1 MAGGGSSSQG
11 MGTGQTMPQPTPAQY
26 SGRGLGGFTNS
37 IIQNSLGGMFGGM
50 RATGTGPFQTQ
61 PFQQMPAPTYGMPV
75 SQNMPGDIP
84 PLVNQAYSN
93 IFNRPADAAG
103 AAYYGDQLANQGMT
117 GQQLVSEFVGSPEFQ
132 RQQQYEQAYTQQF
145 RPGPMG
151 RPFNPN
157 QAAASV
163 AAPTTGPGGEAL
175 TTVDGKQGYY
185 RQATGDEVRRSGGST
200 GGYGA
205 AINAAYGINNQEVEG
220 YDPRNSLPGS
230 HSLRSRQVFVP
241 YSPQAGGGGQN
252 TQSQQFFQPIYLSR
266 YQNYQP
272 QGFQGPF
279 GGQMNPYGGFNP
291 FMGFNGIGGMPRVLP
306 PRFGGPI
313 GINPPNMYAYAKGGD
328 VDTGIAG
335 LLNG

>member
-37 IIQNSLGGMFGGM
+37 IVQNSLGGMFGGM

-61 PFQQMPAPTYGMPV
+61 PFQQMPASSPDTRGI
-75 SQNMPGDIP
+75 PGDVAN
-84 PLVNQAYSN
+84 LVGDAYSR
-93 IFNRPADAAG
+93 ILGRPADDVGAAG
-103 AAYYGDQLANQGMT
+103 WQDQMANRGLT
-117 GQQLVSEFVGSPEFQ
+117 GQQLVSGFVNSPEFQ

-145 RPGPMG
+145 RPGPTG
-151 RPFNPN
+151 RPFNPS
-157 QAAASV
+157 QTVASA
-163 AAPTTGPGGEAL
+163 AAPTTGPQGQEL
-175 TTVDGKQGYY
+175 VTVDGKRGYY
-185 RQATGDEVRRSGGST
+185 REATGDEVRRSGGAG

-205 AINAAYGINNQEVEG
+205 AINASYGINNQEVEG
-220 YDPRNSLPGS
+220 YNPRT
-230 HSLRSRQVFVP
+230 RQVFVP
-241 YSPQAGGGGQN
+241 YSPQSGGGGQN

-291 FMGFNGIGGMPRVLP
+291 FMGFGGMGGMPRVLP

-313 GINPPNMYAYAKGGD
+313 GINPPDMYAYAKGGD

>member
-1 MAGGGSSSQG
+1 MAGGGSSSQ
-11 MGTGQTMPQPTPAQY
+11 
-26 SGRGLGGFTNS
+26 
-37 IIQNSLGGMFGGM
+37 GM

-75 SQNMPGDIP
+75 SQNIPGDIP

-93 IFNRPADAAG
+93 IFNRPADASG
-103 AAYYGDQLANQGMT
+103 ATYYQDQLANQGMT

-145 RPGPMG
+145 RPGPTG

-157 QAAASV
+157 PTP
-163 AAPTTGPGGEAL
+163 APTTGPGGEQL
-175 TTVDGKQGYY
+175 ITRDGRQGYL
-185 RQATGDEVRRSGGST
+185 RPATADEIRRSSQASNPWMFGGT
-200 GGYGA
+200 V
-205 AINAAYGINNQEVEG
+205 QKPVEG
-220 YDPRNSLPGS
+220 YDART
-230 HSLRSRQVFVP
+230 RQVFTP
-241 YSPQAGGGGQN
+241 YTPSNPQN

-291 FMGFNGIGGMPRVLP
+291 FMGFGGM
-306 PRFGGPI
+306 GGMY
-313 GINPPNMYAYAKGGD
+313 GGGRMYAYANGGD
-328 VDTGIAG
+328 VDAGIAG

>member
-11 MGTGQTMPQPTPAQY
+11 MGTGQTMSQPTPAQY

-61 PFQQMPAPTYGMPV
+61 PFQQMPASPPDTRGI
-75 SQNMPGDIP
+75 PGDVVN
-84 PLVNQAYSN
+84 LVGDAYSR
-93 IFNRPADAAG
+93 ILGRPADDVGAAG
-103 AAYYGDQLANQGMT
+103 WQDQMANRGLT
-117 GQQLVSEFVGSPEFQ
+117 GQQLVSGFVGSPEFQ

-145 RPGPMG
+145 RPGPTG
-151 RPFNPN
+151 RPFNPS
-157 QAAASV
+157 QAVASV
-163 AAPTTGPGGEAL
+163 AAPTTGPQGQEL
-175 TTVDGKQGYY
+175 VTVDGKQGYY
-185 RQATGDEVRRSGGST
+185 REATGDEVRRSGGSS

-220 YDPRNSLPGS
+220 YDPRT
-230 HSLRSRQVFVP
+230 RQVFVP
-241 YSPQAGGGGQN
+241 YSPQAGGNGQN
-252 TQSQQFFQPIYLSR
+252 IQSQQFFQPIYLSR

-291 FMGFNGIGGMPRVLP
+291 FMGFGGMGGMPRVLP
-306 PRFGGPI
+306 PRFGGRI
-313 GINPPNMYAYAKGGD
+313 GINPPREPVYAYAKGGD

-335 LLNG
+335 LLDG